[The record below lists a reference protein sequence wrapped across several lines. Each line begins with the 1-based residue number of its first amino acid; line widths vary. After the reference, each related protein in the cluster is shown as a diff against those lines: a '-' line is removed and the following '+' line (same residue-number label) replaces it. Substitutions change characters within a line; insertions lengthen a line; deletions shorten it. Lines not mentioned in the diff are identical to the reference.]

1 MFTHFYND
9 DFEVSQEKTSFLSTA
24 LTHNY
29 NQHNQWFM
37 SYDYDLEKSF
47 NHQWN
52 IGWSHRLKCWG
63 AKLSIGQE
71 RIPNVESSFRN
82 NMLYFELNLNP
93 LGGISQN
100 IEQKFSSEG
109 K

>member
-1 MFTHFYND
+1 MN
-9 DFEVSQEKTSFLSTA
+9 
-24 LTHNY
+24 
-29 NQHNQWFM
+29 
-37 SYDYDLEKSF
+37 YDYDLEKSF
-47 NHQWN
+47 NHQWH
-52 IGWSHRLKCWG
+52 IGWVHRQKCWG

-71 RIPNVESSFRN
+71 RIPNLDSSFRN

-100 IEQKFSSEG
+100 IEQKFSSQG